1 LIVAIDTRKSK
12 FRIDTLTKESSNNSA
27 VVSITTPKEALSEE
41 EQDTLNNVNASNRFK
56 IINREALNPM
66 KPVVIANTEF
76 IPIAKGNTSP
86 DSTGLKA
93 QFGEGNLLDINSV
106 AKLFEIQRQI
116 RKVNLANA
124 ESLLNVAKGYDN
136 ALVLTEIREKV
147 ENVFEDIIDKDI
159 NVTVDNFINGV
170 SRKQSSGRKSKKKN
184 SKSKKGTAKIGLVAP
199 TALGAVR
206 IARGTT
212 LDDLNKTRSQDPY
225 YRTLIEYAVYEVIVQ
240 EAIEYLS
247 GILRIKESALKSWS
261 ILESVS
267 YTTLENLSEN
277 DSDFPDN
284 VQQFIKDSGLFGGTP
299 AEYFRNPASDKF
311 AQVLDVS
318 SRHYGTDTS
327 LIIESFVNAYETI
340 HLNYPLSQ
348 RTYSEDIPS
357 LGGLNA
363 NVDDESMLHDALEE
377 LQQTWLIS
385 TYIDAMGDDR
395 NKKNPYFS
403 DGSFRVDKG
412 DVQQVLSEP
421 GVDGF
426 FGDNKIG
433 RIMNKFPNSFDDMT
447 IYSEL
452 LAACMFNDAMAVQ
465 EHMNSKTANAFRF
478 LDNSNVPR
486 GSIKDYY
493 DKLLGPRTS
502 AKVKGALGGDVL
514 FNPLVQGAS
523 PAPIFKFLESKNDT
537 GLNTKYIPF
546 ESTRKYPSDESYLT
560 GPEFFIDVALQRG
573 DEDFTDFTKLVN
585 NYRDFANAYV
595 DDVDSRLGIYEVEDS
610 FLSLCRMISDDLFK
624 EAQGDMSNSI
634 LRLALLVKNAKTR
647 KGIVKAYKSGYLGD
661 KLSSNNKSTDRGN
674 GNKRGDPFLQN
685 DRSITRSAALR
696 RAVRYKTDVFLKD
709 FIDNTA
715 NVRNVKKKRD
725 KDFRTLGGD
734 KFDALKQKEYTERDR
749 NFNRING
756 TKVIN
761 DGSAG
766 GQGSFKKY
774 VIKKQSGKKYDYGG
788 PGDINK
794 EQALLDRGLRYGRD
808 SLSDFL
814 NNEHFLDTL
823 FEGRRSELNSFNNK
837 RPKLIKGKTVD
848 LVGFDKKFPKSL
860 KNQGAIIKLSEHHRA
875 FILYAFVAKILQLN
889 LTVKAK
895 SFNPDRSNNAKIE
908 LSIDKD
914 KLLGVAN
921 AFKFVGVYGQNS
933 FPENMDERSPAFRG
947 AFFAA
952 RETLANT
959 QVLIRDRAKRIGS
972 LISIPAMHAS
982 SLKKQRD
989 KVVNYVQRG
998 DGSARSAAAIDL
1010 LKDRKIRAFEDTVS
1024 LISEESVSEMYHSY
1038 INTFVPI
1045 KNSIFTVEDKIGPK
1059 QVKLMFKIL
1068 SNPGYGFLSSEKRG
1082 NLVVSHVG
1090 ITNSMLST
1098 MRFEAFRSTGNL
1110 DFLESKRFC
1119 VNIFK
1124 RNEID
1129 AEEVVYPKTFLFDS
1143 KLQLNDYNQK
1153 GELLNHLKNY
1163 SDTWTFDNI
1172 INNMEFTRWT
1182 DKRRETEDEV
1192 VDPYDQLKESYRA
1205 RRQLGSDLL
1214 SKKNIT
1220 KELLINHINDYAL
1233 KHYYR
1238 FGLGLD
1244 FDTYSFVLRGRSI
1257 DFSKPDGGFSTA
1269 RLEMAQNYEDFINQ
1283 IVAKYPAANI
1293 DEVLASELFR
1303 SIKTIGATPVYS
1315 LGTKTKRVFLP
1326 KKFDRVLSIPYN
1338 DKDFVLYTPVYDQ
1351 EFSDIFKTTPNFSYT
1366 SKITRPD
1373 FKASTSTDTTRSFRS
1388 SLLENSTVEKYKK
1401 NCRQEFPEVFS
1412 TYVTITI
1419 LPDRTK

>member
-1 LIVAIDTRKSK
+1 MAINTTKSK
-12 FRIDTLTKESSNNSA
+12 FRIDTLTKESSNSPA

-41 EQDTLNNVNASNRFK
+41 EQDTLNNVNASNKFK

-76 IPIAKGNTSP
+76 VPIAKGNTSP

-124 ESLLNVAKGYDN
+124 ESLLNDAKGYN
-136 ALVLTEIREKV
+136 NSEILSAIREKV
-147 ENVFEDIIDKDI
+147 ESVFDDIIDKDI
-159 NVTVDNFINGV
+159 NVAIENFVNVV
-170 SRKQSSGRKSKKKN
+170 SRKQNSGRKTKKKN
-184 SKSKKGTAKIGLVAP
+184 PDA
-199 TALGAVR
+199 
-206 IARGTT
+206 
-212 LDDLNKTRSQDPY
+212 NKTLASQIPRKPTLENINSERSEDPY
-225 YRTLIEYAVYEVIVQ
+225 YRTLIEYAIYEVLVQ

-267 YTTLENLSEN
+267 YTTLQNINEG
-277 DSDFPDN
+277 DSDFPSN
-284 VQQFIKDSGLFGGTP
+284 VQQFIKDSGLLGGNVQ
-299 AEYFRNPASDKF
+299 EFFRDPASDKF
-311 AQVLDVS
+311 AKVLDVS
-318 SRHYGTDTS
+318 SKYMGTDTS

-348 RTYSEDIPS
+348 RRFDEDNRKI
-357 LGGLNA
+357 GRVGLNA
-363 NVDDESMLHDALEE
+363 DIDDNGTLYDALEE

-385 TYIDAMGDDR
+385 TYIDAMDDKDR
-395 NKKNPYFS
+395 RKNPYYN
-403 DGSFRVDKG
+403 DGKKIKQE
-412 DVQQVLSEP
+412 DVRDVLSEP

-433 RIMNKFPNSFDDMT
+433 RIMNKFPDSLDDMT

-452 LAACMFNDAMAVQ
+452 LAACLFNDAMAIQ
-465 EHMNSKTANAFRF
+465 EHRNSQTANAFRY
-478 LDNSNVPR
+478 LDGSNVPR

-502 AKVKGALGGDVL
+502 MKIKGALGGDVQ
-514 FNPLVQGAS
+514 FDPLVSAAA
-523 PAPIFKFLESKNDT
+523 PPPIFKLLEAKTDT

-546 ESTRKYPSDESYLT
+546 ESTQKYPTDESYLT
-560 GPEFFIDVALQRG
+560 GPEFLIDVALQRG
-573 DEDFTDFTKLVN
+573 DEEFTEFTNLVS
-585 NYRDFANAYV
+585 NYKNFANAYV
-595 DDVDSRLGIYEVEDS
+595 EDVDNRLGIYEVEDS
-610 FLSLCRMISDDLFK
+610 FLALCRMISDDLFDQ
-624 EAQGDMSNSI
+624 AQGDMSNTL
-634 LRLALLVKNAKTR
+634 LRLALLVKQSKTR
-647 KGIVKAYKSGYLGD
+647 KGIVRAFKSGYLGD
-661 KLSSNNKSTDRGN
+661 KLNSKNKSTGRGT
-674 GNKRGDPFLQN
+674 GKKRGDPFLQN
-685 DRSITRSAALR
+685 DRSITRPEALR

-709 FIDNTA
+709 FIDNTL
-715 NVRNVKKKRD
+715 NVAKVKKKRD

-734 KFDALKQKEYTERDR
+734 KFDALKQKEYTEKDK
-749 NFNRING
+749 NFNKLG
-756 TKVIN
+756 KSAKVIN
-761 DGSAG
+761 AGSAG
-766 GQGSFKKY
+766 SMSKKRTY
-774 VIKKQSGKKYDYGG
+774 TIKKQSGKKYSYDG

-794 EQALLDRGLRYGRD
+794 EQALLDRGLRYGKN

-823 FEGRRSELNSFNNK
+823 FDSKRSELNSFNNK
-837 RPKLIKGKTVD
+837 RPGLVKGETVE
-848 LVGFDKKFPKSL
+848 LEGFNRKFPRSL
-860 KNQGAIIKLSEHHRA
+860 KNQGAILKLSEHHRA
-875 FILYAFVAKILQLN
+875 FILYAFVAKILQRH

-895 SFNPDRSNNAKIE
+895 SFNPKRSNNARIE
-908 LSIDKD
+908 IIFDKD

-921 AFKFVGVYGQNS
+921 AFKFVGVYGQNAQ
-933 FPENMDERSPAFRG
+933 PENLNQRSDAFRN
-947 AFFAA
+947 AYNSAKNDLIAA
-952 RETLANT
+952 
-959 QVLIRDRAKRIGS
+959 QILIKERAKRIGS
-972 LISIPAMHAS
+972 LISIPAMHAAN
-982 SLKKQRD
+982 LKKQRD
-989 KVVNYVQRG
+989 RIVDYVQRG
-998 DGSARSAAAIDL
+998 DGSDRSLAAIDL

-1038 INTFVPI
+1038 INTFVPV
-1045 KNSIFTVEDKIGPK
+1045 KNSMFTVEDKIGPK

-1090 ITNSMLST
+1090 ITNSMLAT
-1098 MRFEAFRSTGNL
+1098 MRFEAFKMTGNL
-1110 DFLESKRFC
+1110 EFLESKRFC

-1153 GELLNHLKNY
+1153 GELLNHLANY
-1163 SDTWTFDNI
+1163 SDSWTFDNVV
-1172 INNMEFTRWT
+1172 NNMEFTRWT
-1182 DKRRETEDEV
+1182 DKRAETEDEPG
-1192 VDPYDQLKESYRA
+1192 DPYDQLKEAYRA

-1214 SKKNIT
+1214 SKRNIT

-1257 DFSKPDGGFSTA
+1257 DFRKPDGGFSTA
-1269 RLEMAQNYEDFINQ
+1269 RTEMAQNYDDLINR

-1303 SIKTIGATPVYS
+1303 GIKTIGATPIYS

-1338 DKDFVLYTPVYDQ
+1338 DKDFVLYTPIYDQ
-1351 EFSDIFKTTPNFSYT
+1351 EFEDIFQTKPNFSYT
-1366 SKITRPD
+1366 SKIIRPD
-1373 FKASTSTDTTRSFRS
+1373 FKPSTSNDTTKNFRS
-1388 SLLENSTVEKYKK
+1388 ALLETSTVEKYKK
-1401 NCRQEFPEVFS
+1401 NCRQDFPEVFS

>member
-1 LIVAIDTRKSK
+1 VAIDTTKSK
-12 FRIDTLTKESSNNSA
+12 FRIDTLTKESSNSSA
-27 VVSITTPKEALSEE
+27 VVSLTTPKEALSEE
-41 EQDTLNNVNASNRFK
+41 EQDTLNNVNASNKFK
-56 IINREALNPM
+56 IINKEALNPM

-124 ESLLNVAKGYDN
+124 ESLLKDAKGYN
-136 ALVLTEIREKV
+136 NSEILSAIREKV
-147 ENVFEDIIDKDI
+147 ESVFDDIIDKDI
-159 NVTVDNFINGV
+159 NVAIDNFVNVV
-170 SRKQSSGRKSKKKN
+170 SRKQNSGRKTKKKN
-184 SKSKKGTAKIGLVAP
+184 PDANKTI
-199 TALGAVR
+199 AVR
-206 IARGTT
+206 IPKKST
-212 LDDLNKTRSQDPY
+212 LESVNSERSEDPY
-225 YRTLIEYAVYEVIVQ
+225 YRTLVEYAIYEVLVQ

-261 ILESVS
+261 VLESVS
-267 YTTLENLSEN
+267 YTTIQNINET
-277 DSDFPDN
+277 DSGFPSN
-284 VQQFIKDSGLFGGTP
+284 VQQFITDSGLLGGS
-299 AEYFRNPASDKF
+299 AKEIFKDPASDKF
-311 AQVLDVS
+311 AKVLDLPS
-318 SRHYGTDTS
+318 IYLGTDTA

-348 RTYSEDIPS
+348 RRFDEDNRNRTI
-357 LGGLNA
+357 GLNA
-363 NVDDESMLHDALEE
+363 DIDDNGTLYDALEE

-385 TYIDAMGDDR
+385 TYIDAMGDDS
-395 NKKNPYFS
+395 NKKNPYFT
-403 DGSFRVDKG
+403 DDTFRIDKE
-412 DVQQVLSEP
+412 DVRAVLSEP

-433 RIMNKFPNSFDDMT
+433 RIMNKFPNSLDDMT

-452 LAACMFNDAMAVQ
+452 LAACLFNDAMAIQ
-465 EHMNSKTANAFRF
+465 EHRNSQTANAFRY
-478 LDNSNVPR
+478 LDGTNVPR

-493 DKLLGPRTS
+493 DKLLGPRAS
-502 AKVKGALGGDVL
+502 MNIRGAMGGDVN
-514 FNPLVQGAS
+514 FDPLVSAAA
-523 PAPIFKFLESKNDT
+523 PPPIFKLLEAKTDT
-537 GLNTKYIPF
+537 GLSTKYIPF

-560 GPEFFIDVALQRG
+560 GPEFLIDVALQRG
-573 DEDFTDFTKLVN
+573 DEEFTEFTNLVS
-585 NYRDFANAYV
+585 NYKNFANAYI
-595 DDVDSRLGIYEVEDS
+595 DDVDNRLGIYEVEDS
-610 FLSLCRMISDDLFK
+610 FLALCRMISDDLFDQAK
-624 EAQGDMSNSI
+624 GDMSNTL
-634 LRLALLVKNAKTR
+634 LRLALLVKQSKTR
-647 KGIVKAYKSGYLGD
+647 KGIVRAFKSGYLGD
-661 KLSSNNKSTDRGN
+661 KLKSRNKDTARGN
-674 GNKRGDPFLQN
+674 GSKRGDPFLQN
-685 DRSITRSAALR
+685 DRSITRPEALR

-709 FIDNTA
+709 FIDNTL
-715 NVRNVKKKRD
+715 NVDRVKTKRD

-734 KFDALKQKEYTERDR
+734 KFDALKQKEYTEKDKRFHR
-749 NFNRING
+749 LGNSA
-756 TKVIN
+756 KVIN
-761 DGSAG
+761 RGSAG
-766 GQGSFKKY
+766 SMSKKRTY
-774 VIKKQSGKKYDYGG
+774 TIKKQSGRKYSYDG

-794 EQALLDRGLRYGRD
+794 EQALLDRGLRYGKD
-808 SLSDFL
+808 SLSGFL

-823 FEGRRSELNSFNNK
+823 FDSKRSELNSFNNK
-837 RPKLIKGKTVD
+837 RPGLIKGETVE
-848 LVGFDKKFPKSL
+848 LEGFNKKFPRSL
-860 KNQGAIIKLSEHHRA
+860 KNQGAILKLSEHHRA
-875 FILYAFVAKILQLN
+875 FILYAFVAKILQRH

-895 SFNPDRSNNAKIE
+895 SFNPKRPNNARIE
-908 LSIDKD
+908 IIFDKD

-921 AFKFVGVYGQNS
+921 AFKFVGISGTDA
-933 FPENMDERSPAFRG
+933 FPENINQRSEAFRN
-947 AFFAA
+947 AFFGA
-952 RETLANT
+952 RETLQVA
-959 QVLIRDRAKRIGS
+959 QVLIKERAKRIGS
-972 LISIPAMHAS
+972 LISIPAMHAAN
-982 SLKKQRD
+982 LKKQRD
-989 KVVNYVQRG
+989 KIVDYVQRG
-998 DGSARSAAAIDL
+998 DGSDRSLAAIDL

-1045 KNSIFTVEDKIGPK
+1045 KNSMFTVEDKIGPK

-1098 MRFEAFRSTGNL
+1098 MRFEAFRITGNL
-1110 DFLESKRFC
+1110 EFLESKRFC

-1153 GELLNHLKNY
+1153 GELLNHLSNY
-1163 SDTWTFDNI
+1163 SDSWTFDNVV
-1172 INNMEFTRWT
+1172 NNMEFTRWT
-1182 DKRRETEDEV
+1182 DKRAETEDEPG
-1192 VDPYDQLKESYRA
+1192 DPYDQLKEAYRP

-1214 SKKNIT
+1214 TKRNIT

-1244 FDTYSFVLRGRSI
+1244 FDTYSFVLRGRGI
-1257 DFSKPDGGFSTA
+1257 DFRKPDGGFSTA
-1269 RLEMAQNYEDFINQ
+1269 RLEMAQNYDDLINR

-1303 SIKTIGATPVYS
+1303 GIKTIGATPIYS

-1338 DKDFVLYTPVYDQ
+1338 DKDFVLYTPIYDE
-1351 EFSDIFKTTPNFSYT
+1351 EFRDIFKTTPNFSYT
-1366 SKITRPD
+1366 SKIIRPD
-1373 FKASTSTDTTRSFRS
+1373 FKPSTSNDTTKNFRS
-1388 SLLENSTVEKYKK
+1388 ELLETSTVEKYKK
-1401 NCRQEFPEVFS
+1401 NCRQDFPEVFS

-1419 LPDRTK
+1419 LPDETK